1 MLFWCTSLFIGG
13 FRYRKREALLTS
25 TFSTLAPP
33 MDAKYYCNRFIAFHC
48 HSSRKF
54 RIRLASIAVA
64 NSDLFCIF
72 APPYSMTC
80 IRLWFLN
87 FQKWQTYVNNLSI
100 PYRMPLVGSKSVH
113 KRAGNTWSKKYLKFT
128 VFAPLI
134 GSSHWRHLPRAAA
147 ICKGL
152 ESALPLDLSK
162 RQRRLRYFW
171 IFLFGVGSADSG
183 GERGCVWHWFS
194 WLSKAATQTYVYPVK
209 RGENFT

>member
-1 MLFWCTSLFIGG
+1 MLFLCTSLIIGG

-25 TFSTLAPP
+25 HFQYPGTA
-33 MDAKYYCNRFIAFHC
+33 YGCEICNRFIPFHC

-113 KRAGNTWSKKYLKFT
+113 KRAGNTWSKKYLEFM
-128 VFAPLI
+128 VFAPLMPSFYEFLI
-134 GSSHWRHLPRAAA
+134 FFRNVDHVEA
-147 ICKGL
+147 
-152 ESALPLDLSK
+152 K
-162 RQRRLRYFW
+162 RMPFE
-171 IFLFGVGSADSG
+171 FLKIN
-183 GERGCVWHWFS
+183 R
-194 WLSKAATQTYVYPVK
+194 
-209 RGENFT
+209 